1 MSDLLCK
8 WLNEEIRLSKVVEPN
23 TFAKDFSSGY
33 LIGEVLQKYG
43 MLNDV
48 SVFTKTDTAM
58 SKLNN
63 FTHLEPTIHQ
73 LGIAFDLT
81 IAQGLMQEKVG
92 VATHLLYQL
101 YVSLEKRRKSDMSK
115 ATMEIMQ
122 PVAIN
127 TGLQKKDQQVISN
140 RLSHIVVKRDGE
152 GKLQKITQHYTEKKR
167 SPMDKSTQ
175 KKSQHQVQDEK
186 RGRKCSDIIM
196 TPNQAAEVQVPKPP
210 PYSSLVNLKRQRQ
223 DQRKEQQAQ
232 VVQTEI
238 AQFETNRKKL
248 ATSGFAS
255 SSGGLDAPVGGSTQ
269 GRGAGANELI
279 LQSSSKY
286 IQDIRQRLQENEAA
300 SEQREKRR
308 NRCLIEQ
315 LKAHEAQEERWREE
329 QLVRYL
335 TGQTLQEKRLA
346 VQLLQMRKQKD
357 AFRQNRLLIEQQF
370 QQQREK
376 EFREAL
382 EKEAALTKQ
391 AQLDRAEEI
400 QLELEFCRKMVEDCA
415 QKRSK
420 KHLENCKDILEQIV
434 DLATKVGEYRLLT
447 ENQIPAKLMLEWK
460 ELFLNGL
467 PLYDQPARPTSPD
480 PVELQKQE
488 LLNDQD
494 YDEYT
499 NMVGEWTWPEEAGEA
514 SSLPSQNM
522 ILRHVILRLMSM
534 APPSSPS
541 LSSGQ
546 KIKAC
551 VLGKFC
557 SGKTT
562 CLKKIG
568 HELSICILSADK
580 LVEEALTAYQN
591 GEVTEEM
598 EDTEN
603 NISPREL
610 TNGQQET
617 SVTKLSARALL
628 GEVAAT
634 VLSEGKVIPDELLV
648 DMVAEAVRLIPP
660 ESGWILDGF
669 PVNVDQA
676 YLLESALSSLDRK
689 NESVGRKIDLVLDP
703 NPPTPPPLPPAL
715 DLAVLLNIP
724 DHSVA
729 KRAIHRTD
737 KPVDNI
743 ADKKLYVA
751 QIPHRIKAFQDNWPR
766 LKEWYGNGGRKSIL
780 MQINADVSKEELY
793 RNMKNI
799 LQKTI
804 VQKQEAS
811 TVEKVVLET
820 TPSVE
825 APRPV
830 TPVQID
836 QEPTEEVKDEESDLS
851 LTEGRD
857 KSQPSS
863 PTDLSGKS
871 PADSLP
877 DEESQEAPPTSS
889 SPGPGS
895 SGWVYVDEP
904 VSSEKSEYLF
914 QQWETICESYV
925 SSIRAVMQELRLE
938 RTVIDHHLYDVREEF
953 RQYLERPDL
962 KQELVS
968 QWQKDYNSIPDDLRH
983 NEETKAE
990 LNHRLDDL
998 REHLWDIVDTHKE
1011 DDETQRAV
1019 LIREKW
1025 LEDHTIVL
1033 INHHLRLLQVEMT
1046 RFQSTRNVLRD
1057 YYLSAGQLDIVDPI
1071 TFLEMSDAGFLRT
1084 PCETLIAKHDEVLTL
1099 ISKMVSVEPQ
1109 QVDLKAKELESIQ
1122 EKERALEKERAQEK
1136 EKEKEN
1142 NKTNKKNK
1150 GSPSPPPAPSPTPAV
1165 DNVVEKTPVAVKIVK
1180 NKLLKEYTAALRH
1193 EGSAAKTRIKLVK
1206 GHGLALVNSLQS
1218 RAEQIFSD
1226 MLDWL
1231 EAHYV
1236 AEMNSIDQLTEVVR
1250 HYIETADQLEN
1261 ELVLENI
1268 YFYFNGDSR
1277 LVPSPPAPPS
1287 PLASEKITPS
1297 TLTILQL
1304 ESLYN
1309 SFCNEAASGFI
1320 SNSDFF
1326 RLIRDIVPFNALP
1339 EPWMTMTDTQLNE
1352 MISQLLDDY
1361 KQIDWRQFLLSA
1373 ALPWPFP
1380 SLTALL
1386 SARQRFKEADA
1397 EGSGYISED
1406 QYLQTE
1412 LWFPREDSSELSQFD
1427 RQEKIRKLFFQV
1439 FADHSDPPSRL
1450 YYMSMLLYFTP
1461 DPDPKQGFIRALSVM
1476 TGHHLKYPSSESVVT
1491 SETSPEEATTVLS
1504 SSEPE
1509 EEDKKDKEEEEEEEE
1524 KEEEREDN
1532 EEDGEEDDEEC
1543 ASVNSLEEQLI
1554 SIPALLSA
1562 LCPELSRIKGGT
1574 LFPQHSLSQEE
1585 KNENLVQIFTDLGYN
1600 PGDSV
1605 PFSVLSKHSIF
1616 RNLVESRNNH
1626 LFINVHNVLQ
1636 AHQP

>member
-1 MSDLLCK
+1 
-8 WLNEEIRLSKVVEPN
+8 
-23 TFAKDFSSGY
+23 
-33 LIGEVLQKYG
+33 

-140 RLSHIVVKRDGE
+140 RLSHIVVKRDAE

-175 KKSQHQVQDEK
+175 KKSQHQVEDEK
-186 RGRKCSDIIM
+186 RGRKFFRPKCSDIIM
-196 TPNQAAEVQVPKPP
+196 TPNQATEGQVPKPP
-210 PYSSLVNLKRQRQ
+210 PYSSLVNLRRQKQ

-269 GRGAGANELI
+269 GRGAGANDLI

-382 EKEAALTKQ
+382 EREAALTKQ

-400 QLELEFCRKMVEDCA
+400 QLELEFCRKMVEDGA

-447 ENQIPAKLMLEWK
+447 ANQIPAKLMLEWK
-460 ELFLNGL
+460 ELLLNGL

-480 PVELQKQE
+480 LVELQKQE

-499 NMVGEWTWPEEAGEA
+499 NMVGEWIWPEEAGEA
-514 SSLPSQNM
+514 SSLPSHNM

-541 LSSGQ
+541 LSLGQ

-562 CLKKIG
+562 CLKRIG

-610 TNGQQET
+610 THDQQET
-617 SVTKLSARALL
+617 SGTKLSARALL
-628 GEVAAT
+628 GKVAAT

-648 DMVAEAVRLIPP
+648 DIVAEAVSLIPP

-676 YLLESALSSLDRK
+676 YLLETALSSLDTK
-689 NESVGRKIDLVLDP
+689 NESAGRKIDLVLDP
-703 NPPTPPPLPPAL
+703 NPPTPPPPPPAL

-724 DHSVA
+724 DHCVA
-729 KRAIHRTD
+729 KRAIHRTGR
-737 KPVDNI
+737 PVDSI
-743 ADKKLYVA
+743 AEKKLYVA

-780 MQINADVSKEELY
+780 MQVNADVPKEELY
-793 RNMKNI
+793 KNMKNI

-804 VQKQEAS
+804 VQKQE
-811 TVEKVVLET
+811 VVLET

-836 QEPTEEVKDEESDLS
+836 QEPTVTTEEVKDEESDLS
-851 LTEGRD
+851 LTEDRD

-863 PTDLSGKS
+863 PTDLAGKS

-877 DEESQEAPPTSS
+877 DEESQEAPPASS

-914 QQWETICESYV
+914 QQWETICEAYV
-925 SSIRAVMQELRLE
+925 SSVRAVMQELRLE

-990 LNHRLDDL
+990 LNHRLNDL

-1033 INHHLRLLQVEMT
+1033 VNHHLRLIQVEMT

-1084 PCETLIAKHDEVLTL
+1084 PCETLIAKQDEVLML
-1099 ISKMVSVEPQ
+1099 ISKMVSAEPQ

-1122 EKERALEKERAQEK
+1122 EKERAMEKEKAQEK

-1142 NKTNKKNK
+1142 SKTNKKNK

-1165 DNVVEKTPVAVKIVK
+1165 ENVVEKTPVAVKIVK

-1231 EAHYV
+1231 EAHFV

-1326 RLIRDIVPFNALP
+1326 RLINDIVPFNALP

-1352 MISQLLDDY
+1352 MISRLLDDY

-1397 EGSGYISED
+1397 EGSGYISEE

-1476 TGHHLKYPSSESVVT
+1476 TGHHLKYPSSEPLVT
-1491 SETSPEEATTVLS
+1491 SEISPEEAMVLS

-1509 EEDKKDKEEEEEEEE
+1509 EEDKKVKEEEEEKVVEEEE
-1524 KEEEREDN
+1524 KVVEEEEKVVEEEVVEEEEEDD

-1543 ASVNSLEEQLI
+1543 ASVNSLEEQQI
-1554 SIPALLSA
+1554 SIPALLSV
-1562 LCPELSRIKGGT
+1562 LCPELSRIKGDIP
-1574 LFPQHSLSQEE
+1574 LPQHSLRQEE
-1585 KNENLVQIFTDLGYN
+1585 NNEHLVQIFTDLGYN

-1616 RNLVESRNNH
+1616 RNLIESRNNY